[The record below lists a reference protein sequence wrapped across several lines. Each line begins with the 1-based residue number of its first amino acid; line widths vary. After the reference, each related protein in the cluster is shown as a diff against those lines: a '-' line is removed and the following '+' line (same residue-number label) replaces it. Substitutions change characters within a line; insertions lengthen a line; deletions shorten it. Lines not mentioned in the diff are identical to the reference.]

1 MRRTCLF
8 AAVLSCLCLAA
19 PAAWGQAA
27 SGKTVVVGVLQYTS
41 NNLDT
46 LEGFKQGMAD
56 YGYVEGRNV
65 TYSGGPPASSRE
77 ELRARLAELLE
88 AKPDLLFV
96 SPTPAAVA
104 AKEATRGLGIPVVFA
119 PVNDPVAAGVVENI
133 ARPEGNLTGIRLA
146 PSDGRRLESLKAL
159 KPSIRTVAVPYNS
172 EDESGRESLRQACE
186 AAAALGLRVAAAP
199 IGPDRSGEA
208 LDGLI
213 PLDADAVFLPRDG
226 LAMSLFR
233 QFGQVAEA
241 RRIPMSTPRY
251 DQVREGVLAGYG
263 FVGREMGRQ
272 AAGMANRLLKGVPV
286 SRVPVETARDFLFV
300 NLAAAGRIGLVP
312 PDSVLRQAQYI
323 IRPGE

>member
-1 MRRTCLF
+1 MGKVNIF
-8 AAVLSCLCLAA
+8 AAVLICLCLSA
-19 PAAWGQAA
+19 PVARGQTE
-27 SGKTVVVGVLQYTS
+27 SGKAVVVGVLQYTA

-46 LEGFKQGMAD
+46 LEGFKQGMAE

-65 TYSGGPPASSRE
+65 TYLGGPPASSRE
-77 ELRARLAELLE
+77 ELRTRLAVLLE

-104 AKEATRGLGIPVVFA
+104 AKEVTRGLGIPVVFA
-119 PVNDPVAAGVVENI
+119 PVSDPVAAGVVENI
-133 ARPEGNLTGIRLA
+133 ALPEANLTGVRLA
-146 PSDGRRLESLKAL
+146 PSDGRRLESLKAV

-172 EDESGRESLRQACE
+172 EDESGRESLRQATE

-199 IGPDRSGEA
+199 IGPGRDREA
-208 LDGLI
+208 LEALI
-213 PLDADAVFLPRDG
+213 PPDADAVFLPRDG

-233 QFGQVAEA
+233 HFGQVAEA

-251 DQVREGVLAGYG
+251 DQVREGVLTGYG
-263 FVGREMGRQ
+263 FVGREAGRQ
-272 AAGMANRLLKGVPV
+272 AAGVANRLLKGMPV

-300 NLAAAGRIGLVP
+300 NLAAAERIGLVV

-323 IRPGE
+323 VRPGD